1 MTYAYICGECDH
13 TFDRT
18 LLMIDRE
25 LPFKESCPSCNV
37 NGYVKRNFVREGVA
51 AIDPVRLGRVKPDR
65 DFRDHLDNIRKAHG
79 TASQPTAGNIP
90 DSEMK
95 EQGSLWEE

>member
-18 LLMIDRE
+18 LLMSERE
-25 LPFKESCPSCNV
+25 LPFREGCPACDVS
-37 NGYVKRNFVREGVA
+37 GSIKRNFIGETVT

-65 DFRDHLDNIRKAHG
+65 DFRNHLDNIRKNHG
-79 TASQPTAGNIP
+79 TASQPTAGNFP
-90 DSEMK
+90 RERT
-95 EQGSLWEE
+95 ESLWEE